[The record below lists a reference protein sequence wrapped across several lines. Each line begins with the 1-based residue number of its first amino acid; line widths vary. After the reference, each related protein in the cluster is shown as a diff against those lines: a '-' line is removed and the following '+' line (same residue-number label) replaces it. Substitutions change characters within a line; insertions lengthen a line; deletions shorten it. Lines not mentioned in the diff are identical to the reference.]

1 MDRKRFVAVVIA
13 FLVLIAVA
21 RILLNVQGH
30 GTGIRRTRPRGRRD
44 RIGGPGYLRAGPF
57 AAPAHPHRNLNSTLP
72 GRRKVSQLASK

>member
-1 MDRKRFVAVVIA
+1 VDRKRFVAVVIA

-57 AAPAHPHRNLNSTLP
+57 AAPAHPHRNWYSALP
-72 GRRKVSQLASK
+72 GWGAIPQLARK